1 MARRGLTLIEL
12 LVVIGIMGILLALLL
27 PAIHA
32 AREAARATTCKNN
45 LRQLAVGVDLFYMA
59 HNRYPAGQFLGPY
72 GKGPDSTAWSWLA
85 RTLPHIEQSDV
96 YKTGG
101 IPTNTLRASRV
112 AGRRFQLLRC
122 PSDPGV
128 TADPSKDRGDLGGFA
143 VGLTNYK
150 AVTGANWGWDESLK
164 TKDIGTDWPNPGTLG
179 SQDGQNHGDG
189 LMCRT
194 DIDHPRQKAD
204 VSDGLSQTFMLGEDL
219 PHVDCWACAW
229 AYANGPYGTCAIP
242 PNVIAKRG
250 SNYSPRWWP
259 NVLSFRSA
267 HSGGLHFAF
276 ADDHVVF
283 VSDTIDL
290 KVYRALATIRG
301 RESINAAQLPQ

>member
-1 MARRGLTLIEL
+1 MTRRGFTLVEL
-12 LVVIGIMGILLALLL
+12 LVVIGIIGILVALLL
-27 PAIHA
+27 PAIYA
-32 AREAARATTCKNN
+32 AQEAARATTCKNN
-45 LRQLAVGVDLFYMA
+45 LRQLAVGVDAFYAA

-85 RTLPHIEQSDV
+85 RTLPQIEQADV
-96 YKTGG
+96 YKVGA
-101 IPTNTLRASRV
+101 IPTKTLRASKIADHRI
-112 AGRRFQLLRC
+112 GLLRC
-122 PSDPGV
+122 PSDLGDN
-128 TADPSKDRGDLGGFA
+128 ADPSTDRGDLGGFA

-164 TKDIGTDWPNPGTLG
+164 TKDIRTDWPNPGTFG

-194 DIDHPRQKAD
+194 DIDKPHRKAD
-204 VSDGLSQTFMLGEDL
+204 VTDGLSHTFMLGEDL
-219 PHVDCWACAW
+219 PNADRWACAW

-242 PNVIAKRG
+242 PNVVPKRG
-250 SNYSPRWWP
+250 SDYSPLWWP
-259 NVLSFRSA
+259 NVLSFRSS
-267 HSGGLHFAF
+267 HPGGLHFAF
-276 ADDHVVF
+276 ADDHVAF

-301 RESINAAQLPQ
+301 GEAIADTELPR